1 MPPVVAAIRLNGE
14 KKMSDLKCKLCI
26 GNLDEWVQHLEDVAR
41 SKDGKTEEDLLN
53 EAFAFDFVFRLIE
66 Q

>member
-1 MPPVVAAIRLNGE
+1 
-14 KKMSDLKCKLCI
+14 MSDLKCKLCI

-41 SKDGKTEEDLLN
+41 SNDGKTEEELLN

>member
-1 MPPVVAAIRLNGE
+1 
-14 KKMSDLKCKLCI
+14 MSDLKCKLCI
-26 GNLDEWVQHLEDVAR
+26 GNLDEWVRHLEDVAR
-41 SKDGKTEEDLLN
+41 SKDGKTEEELLN